1 MCNCDI
7 VDYAKQDDS
16 PKDENAVVHRRRS
29 SWSYWRPK
37 TEKDDDDHENTG
49 YDIYGDAQ

>member
-7 VDYAKQDDS
+7 VGQAEQDDS
-16 PKDENAVVHRRRS
+16 SEDENAVVHGLRS
-29 SWSYWRPK
+29 SRSHWRPK

-49 YDIYGDAQ
+49 YDIDGDA